1 MINDLTND
9 LIFDLEFPVYTIEN
23 NYSYNYWWDHV
34 EGIRIGGVG

>member
-23 NYSYNYWWDHV
+23 NNTQRLKIIHLY
-34 EGIRIGGVG
+34 